1 MSSEFHVDRLYS
13 LDGVNGPLV
22 PTPDDIDSSE
32 RAANTEFV
40 KRNGG
45 ATGGSTDKVFF
56 LNDQVVTTDFTI
68 PVGKNAITAGD
79 VTIASGITVTIS
91 SGSKWSIV

>member
-1 MSSEFHVDRLYS
+1 MSSEFHVNRLYS

-22 PTPDDIDSSE
+22 PTPADTDSSE

-45 ATGGSTDKVFF
+45 ATGTGTDKVFF
-56 LNDQVVTTDFTI
+56 LNDQTITADYTI
-68 PVGKNAITAGD
+68 PVGKNAMTAGD
-79 VTIASGITVTIS
+79 VTIATGVTVTVS
-91 SGSKWSIV
+91 TGSKWSIV